1 MNSRERDS
9 LDRHIT
15 GNYGE
20 DQFKKSRKG
29 PKQPRPRRAYLIAE
43 AVSVCCPFCGDI
55 QPAPNGSEYWI
66 SEDFIKKNGRHA
78 CVSCDAPILIF
89 NDSKANFGDKK

>member
-1 MNSRERDS
+1 MNSRESAS
-9 LDRHIT
+9 LDRYIT

-43 AVSVCCPFCGDI
+43 GVSVCCPFCGDC
-55 QPAPNGSEYWI
+55 QPNDTGSELWI
-66 SEDFIKKNGRHA
+66 PQDFIRKSGKHF

-89 NDSKANFGDKK
+89 NDSKANFGEKK